1 MELCVIIHVHQFVVL
16 IKSVVQRAMTLMVVQ
31 WLKHAYLEV
40 NCLKKFFFE
49 YQNCRAIKNFIFKFI
64 QHRHGKAGMSQ
75 PCVPLFVQSYV
86 QTGHIVQEKLVMMD
100 VQQLELVCPQQVSES
115 INRD

>member
-16 IKSVVQRAMTLMVVQ
+16 IKSVVQLAMTLMDVQ
-31 WLKHAYLEV
+31 GLKHAYLEV
-40 NCLKKFFFE
+40 NCLKNLFLE
-49 YQNCRAIKNFIFKFI
+49 YQNFKAMKNFIFKFL
-64 QHRHGKAGMSQ
+64 QHHHGKTGMSQ